1 MKVIVAG
8 SRSIKDYALVAKAI
22 EGVDIQITELVSGTA
37 KGVDQLGER
46 WATEN
51 QVPIKKFPADW
62 KNLDA
67 VGAII
72 KNGYY
77 GEYNAKAGFDR
88 NKQMAEYADA
98 LVAVWDGKSR
108 GTKSMIELARSN
120 DLKVFVYKPT

>member
-51 QVPIKKFPADW
+51 QVPIKRFPADW

-67 VGAII
+67 VGAVVRT
-72 KNGYY
+72 GHY
-77 GEYNAKAGFDR
+77 GQYNAKAGFDR
-88 NKQMAEYADA
+88 NKQMADYAEA
-98 LVAVWDGKSR
+98 LVAVYDGKSK
-108 GTKSMIELARSN
+108 GTASMIKLAREQG
-120 DLKVFVYKPT
+120 LQVFVYKPT